1 MIDVSG
7 QEASGRY
14 VIVQMDNGE
23 DALNLE
29 EVKAFGRLAPGGN
42 ITKLNSFCPFSVSQ
56 R

>member
-14 VIVQMDNGE
+14 VIVQMDNGG

-42 ITKLNSFCPFSVSQ
+42 IAKLS
-56 R
+56 

>member
-23 DALNLE
+23 DPLNLI
-29 EVKAFGRLAPGGN
+29 EVKAFGRAATVGN
-42 ITKLNSFCPFSVSQ
+42 
-56 R
+56 